1 MRSIRDVG
9 MMSEPEFEG
18 RELLLGDLH
27 EILNRIAVKVLD
39 NVHLSAQVPPGQ
51 LARLTTNLGFCSCF
65 IIYMYLL
72 YTSSRNSADRFSL
85 CHSRVHAHGAAGGF
99 FCEFLRSAKASMSI
113 VTYLVNKLL

>member
-65 IIYMYLL
+65 IIYVFTIYK
-72 YTSSRNSADRFSL
+72 FPQQ
-85 CHSRVHAHGAAGGF
+85 CG
-99 FCEFLRSAKASMSI
+99 
-113 VTYLVNKLL
+113 